1 MADWRLRVRAVL
13 ETQFTVV
20 VVGLLLLALLGGW
33 MTYTAYAAS
42 EPVTEEQSTT
52 MWEQT
57 GAFEHSATVQE
68 ENPVFPVGTTLES
81 RQVYFS
87 RLSPELSGT
96 FRTSYDVRDSG
107 ELTQTVS
114 LVLIIR
120 SVEDGQQEN
129 EQTVHWET
137 TDTLANSTI
146 DSVEPGESVSVQF
159 AQNMS
164 AVDTRVRRIRD
175 EIGASPG
182 KTEVLVRATVIS
194 QGTVNGNEVTD
205 TNTYSLPVTFGGNTY
220 RVDNPEPTTEQ
231 YETTQIETVDQTAGG
246 IQNTGGPLLLIVSL
260 GFLVGVVTV
269 TNREHLS
276 DTERALL
283 AYEDDRDTFDEWIS
297 TIQLPEEAFDLPRAH
312 ATSLESLVDF
322 AIDTDN
328 SVIEDP
334 DDAAYYVR
342 HDGYLYTYRPSI
354 QQTTYTDEQSDSSDG
369 ESRESDDE

>member
-1 MADWRLRVRAVL
+1 
-13 ETQFTVV
+13 
-20 VVGLLLLALLGGW
+20 
-33 MTYTAYAAS
+33 
-42 EPVTEEQSTT
+42 
-52 MWEQT
+52 
-57 GAFEHSATVQE
+57 
-68 ENPVFPVGTTLES
+68 
-81 RQVYFS
+81 
-87 RLSPELSGT
+87 
-96 FRTSYDVRDSG
+96 
-107 ELTQTVS
+107 VS